1 MDIAYWV
8 VAGLLAAFYLYA
20 GGTKLVQSQ
29 EQLAPM
35 MAWAGT
41 TIPMAGVRAI
51 GALEVL
57 GAVGLVL
64 PRLTGIAP
72 ALSVAAAIGLTV
84 LQVLATGFHASRGET
99 KDLWLN
105 VVLVVAGASAV
116 WLALATA

>member
-1 MDIAYWV
+1 MDIAYWIL
-8 VAGLLAAFYLYA
+8 AGLLAVFYLYA
-20 GGTKLVQSQ
+20 GGTKVVQSQ

-51 GALEVL
+51 GVLEVA
-57 GAVGLVL
+57 GALGLVL
-64 PRLTGIAP
+64 PRLTGVAP
-72 ALSVAAAIGLTV
+72 GLAVAAAIGLTV
-84 LQVLATGFHASRGET
+84 LQVLALGFHASRGET

-105 VVLVVAGASAV
+105 AVLVVAGAAAV